1 MISRRSLLAAAAA
14 LPVAA
19 CADGPPPFLNNVSVQ
34 GQPAPIG
41 GLRLAAFAFSGPEP
55 IRIRDI
61 AMRSFVNVKG
71 VVPIRFE
78 LVDGYAASTPFQPSF
93 PDRAGISRA
102 GQTLGCDVLMWGGV
116 NQFQPYNGGPPAYID
131 ITLNLTWVASP
142 NYATVSAQRQA
153 NIGPYEGLLH
163 VTFNEIAGQLP

>member
-1 MISRRSLLAAAAA
+1 MISRRLLLAAAAA
-14 LPVAA
+14 APVAA
-19 CADGPPPFLNNVSVQ
+19 CAGGPPPFVNNVSIQ
-34 GQPAPIG
+34 GQPSPVG
-41 GLRLAAFAFSGPEP
+41 GLRVAAFAFSGPEP

-93 PDRAGISRA
+93 PDRAGIARA
-102 GQTLGCDVLMWGGV
+102 GQTLGCDVLMWGSV
-116 NQFQPYNGGPPAYID
+116 NQYQPYSGGPPAFVD
-131 ITLNLTWVASP
+131 ITLNLTWVANPS
-142 NYATVSAQRQA
+142 YAMVSAQRQA

-163 VTFNEIAGQLP
+163 VTFNEIAGRLP